1 MNRTELRYK
10 KFLEDCRD
18 NCNGRKKL
26 SLRELT
32 VKHGVNNN
40 LQTALHK
47 AGAIAYKHRRKPI
60 WTGKDDI
67 TYDYVKLVMSETAKY
82 QNDPKGY
89 PVSIILKGSTN
100 GFTQATLPL
109 DCRKRNKVD
118 NSVQKSKAITVRLL
132 WGLFEYSK
140 G

>member
-10 KFLEDCRD
+10 KFLENCRD

-60 WTGKDDI
+60 WTGQQHI
-67 TYDYVKLVMSETAKY
+67 THAYVKLVMWETNKY
-82 QNDPKGY
+82 QNNPKGY
-89 PVSIILKGSTN
+89 PVTNILKGSTN
-100 GFTQATLPL
+100 DSTQATLAL
-109 DCRKRNKVD
+109 DCPEKKQSD
-118 NSVQKSKAITVRLL
+118 MSVQKSKAITVRLL